1 MDIEQ
6 LKQLVS
12 QGESQ
17 HLEFKKTTCQLKPAF
32 ESLCAFLNNAGGTL
46 LFGVTDK
53 GQIIGQQVSDK
64 TRQELARELSKI
76 EPNATPDIHY
86 IDVGSDKQV
95 IAIETTAGKHIP
107 YAYDGRPYER
117 NQSTN
122 ECMSQHRYEQL
133 IILRGQLNHD
143 WDEYPANEYTIND
156 LDHEEIQRTIKEGV
170 DLNRISVKAL
180 NYSIEQILSN
190 LKLIDHGRLNNAAV
204 VLYAKDP
211 EKIYSRCTIRLAR
224 FKGTNN
230 IGNFID
236 NQRVTGNAFH
246 LISSAIE
253 FALRY
258 LPIASYFEPNRP
270 QRIDQPAVPVL
281 ALREALINA
290 VCHRDYTVRNSTLSM
305 AIYDDRLEI
314 WNVGE
319 LPPQLAIN
327 NLREPHGSYP
337 RNETI
342 ANVFYKCGWI
352 ENWGT
357 GTLRMIG
364 YCNQNKTPEPEFIQY
379 SGGFAVVFKFK
390 DPMGTAA
397 FQKSAQIEISPRQRE
412 VLTILGNV
420 DEMSLREI
428 RERLQNPPAERTLRE
443 DLAEL
448 RNMGMIDSRG
458 QTKSTVWRLIKQS

>member
-6 LKQLVS
+6 LKKLVS
-12 QGESQ
+12 QGES
-17 HLEFKKTTCQLKPAF
+17 HDLEFKKSTSQLKPTF
-32 ESLCAFLNNAGGTL
+32 ETLCAFLNSSGGTIL
-46 LFGVTDK
+46 IGVTDK
-53 GQIIGQQVSDK
+53 GQIVGQQVGDK

-76 EPNATPDIHY
+76 EPKPTLDIHY
-86 IDVGSDKQV
+86 INVGQDKQV
-95 IAIETTAGKHIP
+95 IVIETAAGKHIP
-107 YAYDGRPYER
+107 YVFNARPYER
-117 NQSTN
+117 NQSTT
-122 ECMSQHRYEQL
+122 EYMSQHRYEQL

-143 WDEYPANEYTIND
+143 WDEYPATDFTIED

-180 NYSIEQILSN
+180 NYSIEQVLNN

-204 VLYAKDP
+204 VLYAKNPDA
-211 EKIYSRCTIRLAR
+211 IYSRCTIRLAR
-224 FKGTNN
+224 FKGVDN
-230 IGNFID
+230 IGDFID
-236 NQRVTGNAFH
+236 NQRVSGNAFQ

-290 VCHRDYTVRNSTLSM
+290 ICHRDYTVRNSTLSL
-305 AIYDDRLEI
+305 AIFDDRLEI

-319 LPPQLAIN
+319 LPPQLAIT

-342 ANVFYKCGWI
+342 ANVFYQRGWI
-352 ENWGT
+352 ESWGT

-390 DPMGTAA
+390 DPMGATLNLKPVNITITSR
-397 FQKSAQIEISPRQRE
+397 QKEIIAILTDIDAMSLKEISE
-412 VLTILGNV
+412 H
-420 DEMSLREI
+420 
-428 RERLQNPPAERTLRE
+428 LQKPPSTSTLRE
-443 DLAEL
+443 DLTTLKA
-448 RNMGMIDSRG
+448 MGIINSQG
-458 QTKSTVWRLIKQS
+458 QARATTWFLIKA